1 MIRDEPTSAMIS
13 FTSPRDPN
21 DDTHAR
27 ITLGSEAPAP
37 GEAPYS
43 FTIMI
48 ANAKVTLSGIQ
59 TSANVVERVP
69 LSHQDIEALKAW
81 LEQET
86 SRA

>member
-1 MIRDEPTSAMIS
+1 MIS

-27 ITLGSEAPAP
+27 ITLGSESSQP

-43 FTIMI
+43 FTVMI

-59 TSANVVERVP
+59 TSANVVERIP
-69 LSHQDIEALKAW
+69 LSRQDIESLKRW
-81 LEQET
+81 LDQET
-86 SRA
+86 KRPDSPR